1 MPVFAS
7 GCKPEAMQQT
17 SARLALVFSCLG
29 HAYMHMFTAFYFV
42 IVLSLEDVWQRPYH
56 ELIELWTLGS
66 LLVGL
71 AALPAGWLG
80 DRLGA
85 AKMMIVFFVG
95 LGLAG
100 MACGF
105 AEDTDAL
112 LIGLSALGLFSA
124 IYHPVGIAWVVRNA
138 RMRGKALGIN
148 GVFGS
153 IGIAIAGLVAGGL
166 IDAFSWRAAFI
177 VPGTVC
183 LVTGLALWLC
193 LHLGLIG
200 EGTQVVREAK
210 PESRHDMLRAILILL
225 LTMTIMGIVF
235 QATQAAI
242 PKVFDLRLRDIA
254 GEGALGIGLLVAGV
268 YAIGGVTQ
276 LIGGF
281 LADKFPL
288 KPVYLLSFLLQ
299 AFALAAVATLVSLP
313 LIAVTAL
320 VVLLSVVALPAENM
334 MLARYTPE
342 RHHSLMYGVKFVLA
356 FGTAPLSILLV
367 SRIQAQTGEFVVLF
381 LALAALTLA
390 ATLAALL
397 LPGEWRRARALPV
410 AAE

>member
-1 MPVFAS
+1 
-7 GCKPEAMQQT
+7 MQQN
-17 SARLALVFSCLG
+17 SARLPLAFSCLG

-85 AKMMIVFFVG
+85 ANMMIVFYVG

-100 MACGF
+100 IACGF
-105 AEDTDAL
+105 VEGPSAL
-112 LIGLSALGLFSA
+112 FIGLTAIGLFSA
-124 IYHPVGIAWVVRNA
+124 IYHPVGIAWVVRSA
-138 RMRGKALGIN
+138 KARGKALGIN

-153 IGIAIAGLVAGGL
+153 IGIAGAGLVAGGL
-166 IDAFSWRAAFI
+166 IDAFGWRAAFI
-177 VPGTVC
+177 VPGVVC
-183 LVTGLALWLC
+183 VLTGLALWIC
-193 LHLGLIG
+193 VHLGLVSDG
-200 EGTQVVREAK
+200 VALKRDAK
-210 PESRHDMLRAILILL
+210 PESRGDMLRAVLILL
-225 LTMTIMGIVF
+225 LTMAIMGILF

-254 GEGALGIGLLVAGV
+254 GEGTFGIGLIVAGV
-268 YAIGGVTQ
+268 YTVGGITQ
-276 LIGGF
+276 LVGGY

-299 AFALAAVATLVSLP
+299 ALALAAVASLGNLP
-313 LIAVTAL
+313 LIALSAVI
-320 VVLLSVVALPAENM
+320 VLLSVVALPAENM

-342 RHHSLMYGVKFVLA
+342 RHHSFVYGVKFVLA
-356 FGTAPLSILLV
+356 FGTAPISIMLV
-367 SRIQAQTGEFVVLF
+367 SRIQEQTGEFELLF
-381 LALAALTLA
+381 LALAALALI

-397 LPGEWRRARALPV
+397 LPGEWRRPRAMPV